1 MAQAKRR
8 PRLLAI
14 LAGPSLALLTACE
27 EPNRYQAPPPPEV
40 TIAPPIQQKVTPY
53 LEETGNVA
61 TVQSV
66 DLVARVQGYLQKIQ
80 YKDGA
85 TVKKGDPLFLIEPEP
100 FQLKLDQS
108 VASVM
113 GAQASLDQ
121 LEAEFKRQSDLASRD
136 FASKSALDQARAS
149 RDGAKAKL
157 LQSQGDKKQA
167 EINLSYTQ
175 VTAPFDGI
183 VTARLVSVGELVG
196 GGTTPTK
203 LATIVQLDPIYVNF
217 TISEQEAA
225 RLNARR
231 ISRGQAIEDYLGKV
245 PVEVGLQTEQGYPHR
260 GVLDYIAPTV
270 DQSTG
275 TLAVRAIFQNP
286 KLTLLPG
293 NFVRVRIPIDAG
305 ASALLVPD
313 VALGSQQG
321 GRYVLVVNS
330 DNVVEQRPVTVGVL
344 VGDLRVI
351 ESGLKPDDRVIVDGL
366 LRAIPGNKV
375 EPKMRPA
382 SGDGKQVSTK

>member
-1 MAQAKRR
+1 MAQTGLR
-8 PRLLAI
+8 PRLVAVLAAPA
-14 LAGPSLALLTACE
+14 LTLLTACE
-27 EPNRYQAPPPPEV
+27 EQNRYQAPPPPEV
-40 TIAPPIQQKVTPY
+40 TVARPVQQKITRY

-85 TVKKGDPLFLIEPEP
+85 TVKKGAPLFLIEPEP
-100 FQLKLDQS
+100 FQLKLNQS

-136 FASKSALDQARAS
+136 FASKATLDQARAS

-196 GGTTPTK
+196 GGSAPTK

-231 ISRGQAIEDYLGKV
+231 ISRGQAVEDFLGKV

-275 TLAVRAIFQNP
+275 TLAVRAVFQNP
-286 KLTLLPG
+286 KLILLPG
-293 NFVRVRIPIDAG
+293 NFVRVRVPVDEG
-305 ASALLVPD
+305 VPALLVPD
-313 VALGSQQG
+313 TALGSQQG

-330 DNVVEQRPVTVGVL
+330 DNIAEQRGVTIGPL

-375 EPKMRPA
+375 EPKTHPA